1 MVNANW
7 PTMTFE
13 ACFNVDPFDPAP
25 PAAVW
30 TNLTSRVVAWQHQT
44 PSGRQYELAR
54 TEAAAIGVLLDN
66 QDGALDPSNASSPYW
81 PNVLP
86 YRQWRQR
93 AGWTANN
100 LLVGNSSTFDGGLG
114 TWGPGGGTST
124 LLQSTAQ
131 AHGGPGSMRMTSVG
145 GGTMY
150 ALSDGGVPANRFAAT
165 PGTSYVSWAWYRA
178 NSTGRQVQ
186 QAIDWW
192 TVGGAYISTSV
203 GPLSTDRSDGWTLA
217 LVSDVAPVGAALAD
231 VSVNVLGTSAGE
243 IHFVDDA
250 GFGSG
255 TYYNLAAGYV
265 ERWPQ
270 RWDQHKAWVDAVV
283 VDTLALLDPKTFRSC
298 YDEEILADSPVG
310 YYPLSEPA
318 GAQSFGS
325 IATTQQPNAPVVNSK
340 YGGGT
345 VTAGE
350 QAIVPTDPAA
360 CVSFAGANGGFAKIG
375 SVVQLAAAGHGPYT
389 VNQAGTGWS
398 VELWFQ
404 AAAAVTDPGKLW
416 SQVAANVGTGLFG
429 NGAVRLNINGTLVV
443 SPVDSGGTTPTSP
456 RYDDGKPHHVV
467 FGFDTDGKA
476 WKLYVDGALVISG
489 TNAAVF
495 QSNSPGFGW
504 AQVGGLLTSG
514 AQQEFLGTGATVFV
528 SHVAIYVKLLSAAQA
543 LAHYTAGATAFSGE
557 LSGARFS
564 RLLRYAA
571 YQGPSSVDTGQSQMA
586 PASLDGLGV
595 TAALQDVV
603 VAENGNLLVAGDG
616 TVTFKQRSTRYN
628 TTAVA
633 TLGELETPYLGDLAV
648 GFDPTFLYERVEV
661 TRPGGVTVAAF
672 DLAGQKR
679 YGPRT
684 LTETPQILLDLEAQD
699 RANYQLSQYKD
710 PKQRLPQITLDPASN
725 PALWPV
731 VLGTRIGD
739 RLTVKRRPFGA
750 PLITLDVFVEAISH
764 DVDFR
769 VGQAHWRTTYLLSP
783 ATTSNFWLAG
793 DATYSIAGVTTVP
806 GY

>member
-1 MVNANW
+1 MSNPNW
-7 PTMTFE
+7 PAMTFE
-13 ACFNVDPFDPAP
+13 VCFNVDPFDPAP

-30 TNLTSRVVAWQHQT
+30 TNLTARVFAWQHQT

-54 TEAAAIGVLLDN
+54 IEATWSATT
-66 QDGALDPSNASSPYW
+66 Y
-81 PNVLP
+81 NV
-86 YRQWRQR
+86 
-93 AGWTANN
+93 
-100 LLVGNSSTFDGGLG
+100 
-114 TWGPGGGTST
+114 
-124 LLQSTAQ
+124 
-131 AHGGPGSMRMTSVG
+131 
-145 GGTMY
+145 
-150 ALSDGGVPANRFAAT
+150 
-165 PGTSYVSWAWYRA
+165 
-178 NSTGRQVQ
+178 
-186 QAIDWW
+186 
-192 TVGGAYISTSV
+192 AY
-203 GPLSTDRSDGWTLA
+203 
-217 LVSDVAPVGAALAD
+217 
-231 VSVNVLGTSAGE
+231 
-243 IHFVDDA
+243 
-250 GFGSG
+250 
-255 TYYNLAAGYV
+255 GYV

-298 YDEEILADSPVG
+298 YDEEILADGPIG

-404 AAAAVTDPGKLW
+404 AAAPVTDPGKLW

-429 NGAVRLNINGTLVV
+429 NGAVRLNTNGTLVV

-476 WKLYVDGALVISG
+476 WKLYVDGALAISG
-489 TNAAVF
+489 ANAAVF

-504 AQVGGLLTSG
+504 AQIGGLLTSG

-528 SHVAIYVKLLSAAQA
+528 SHVAIYAKLLSAAQA
-543 LAHYTAGATAFSGE
+543 LAHYTAGATAFAGE

-564 RLLRYAA
+564 RLLCYAA

-616 TVTFKQRSTRYN
+616 TLTFRQRSARYN

-633 TLGELETPYLGDLAV
+633 TLGELETPYLGDLV
-648 GFDPTFLYERVEV
+648 FDFDPTFLYERVEE

-684 LTETPQILLDLEAQD
+684 LTETPQILLDLEATD
-699 RANYQLSQYKD
+699 RANYQLAQYKD
-710 PKQRLPQITLDPASN
+710 PKVRLPQVTLDPASN
-725 PALWPV
+725 PGLWPV
-731 VLGTRIGD
+731 VLGTKIGD

-769 VGQAHWRTTYLLSP
+769 VGQTHWRTTYLLSP
-783 ATTSNFWLAG
+783 AVASNFWLAG
-793 DATYSIAGVTTVP
+793 DATYSIAGVSTVP
-806 GY
+806 GYGVLPLPLLLSTGPRPLAATCAAAAAAILLYPSVRRIIGMASRAVRSHTRSPRRPEIADLRSACGVVDGPAGTAVPPSSRRDVRVRLVKRVATLAVRLPH